1 MVIGL
6 VVTVHDNC
14 GCFVADRAFC
24 NHDEASRY
32 ADRWRV
38 LGKASRFDLIA
49 GAVPGTGHGEEL
61 PSEVVPDFW

>member
-14 GCFVADRAFC
+14 GCFVADMAFC

-38 LGKASRFDLIA
+38 FGKVPRLDLIA

-61 PSEVVPDFW
+61 PPEVVPDYW

>member
-1 MVIGL
+1 MGIGL

-24 NHDEASRY
+24 NHNEASRY

-38 LGKASRFDLIA
+38 LGKVARFDLIA

-61 PSEVVPDFW
+61 PLEAVPDFW